1 MTPTLGL
8 WYNTHPKA
16 RVGRKRK
23 PSKTMFVTLTKDF
36 MVDPKLDMDV
46 DLEGKTDKFTLF
58 GKEYQMYSDDWKH
71 HVHLKCTNRCDADCA
86 FCIERASRGDDEDA
100 EAFLVSA
107 RDVVD
112 QLKRQNMFRTLSV
125 TGGEPTLFPMI
136 QEVVDMAAKSGTTLF
151 SMNSN
156 GARMLNLRP
165 GSFDGWLN
173 LSKHDVV
180 DTDVFRRTVLIGPPH
195 IRMFKAMQPK
205 ARVRVQCVV
214 GASPRMVTTDDILD
228 FIGYF
233 RRSADDFSFRSL
245 IVENEWDNIPP
256 LFTAFRKML
265 FDDHCCVEQTVQDY
279 YVYETFERDG
289 VRITLSWSNMYLL
302 RRFNETHGDMNFL
315 EEIIVHPDGKVT
327 GSWNKKTLVI
337 HEPERPVPEAGHKSK
352 CKACKWLHNGC
363 RYEASGRGTSPSVGC
378 GSGPDYGGC

>member
-1 MTPTLGL
+1 
-8 WYNTHPKA
+8 
-16 RVGRKRK
+16 
-23 PSKTMFVTLTKDF
+23 MFVTLTKDF

-86 FCIERASRGDDEDA
+86 FCIERASRDDDEDA
-100 EAFLVSA
+100 KAFLVSA
-107 RDVVD
+107 RDVID

-136 QEVVDMAAKSGTTLF
+136 QEVVDMAAESGTTLF

-156 GARMLNLRP
+156 GAKMLDLRP
-165 GSFDGWLN
+165 GSLDGWLN

-180 DTDVFRRTVLIGPPH
+180 DTDVFRRTRLIGPPH

-205 ARVRVQCVV
+205 ARVRVQCVI
-214 GASPRMVTTDDILD
+214 GTSPRMLTTDDILD

-245 IVENEWDNIPP
+245 IVENEWNNIPP

-265 FDDHCCVEQTVQDY
+265 FDDHCCIEQTVQDY

-289 VRITLSWSNMYLL
+289 VKITLSWSNMYLL
-302 RRFNETHGDMNFL
+302 RRFNETHEDMNFL

-337 HEPERPVPEAGHKSK
+337 HEPERPAAKAEHKSK
-352 CKACKWLHNGC
+352 CESCKWRHNGC
-363 RYEASGRGTSPSVGC
+363 RYEASGCGTPPSAGC
-378 GSGPDYGGC
+378 GSGPAYGGC

>member
-1 MTPTLGL
+1 
-8 WYNTHPKA
+8 
-16 RVGRKRK
+16 
-23 PSKTMFVTLTKDF
+23 MFVTLTNNF
-36 MVDPKLDMDV
+36 MVDPRLDMDV
-46 DLEGKTDKFTLF
+46 DLEGKTDEFTLF
-58 GKEYQMYSDDWKH
+58 GKKYKMYSDDWKH

-86 FCIERASRGDDEDA
+86 FCIERESRNDAEDA
-100 EAFLVSA
+100 RAFLVSA
-107 RDVVD
+107 EEVID

-125 TGGEPTLFPMI
+125 TGGEPTLFPKI

-156 GARMLNLRP
+156 GAKMLDLRP

-180 DTDVFRRTVLIGPPH
+180 DTDVFRRSMLIRPVH
-195 IRMFKAMQPK
+195 IRRFKSLQPK
-205 ARVRVQCVV
+205 ARVRVQCVLGV
-214 GASPRMVTTDDILD
+214 SPHMRTVDDILD

-245 IVENEWDNIPP
+245 IVENERNNIPP

-265 FDDHCCVEQTVQDY
+265 FDDHCCVEQTIQDY

-302 RRFNETHGDMNFL
+302 RKFNETHGDMNFL
-315 EEIIVHPDGKVT
+315 EEIIVHPDGMVT
-327 GSWNKKTLVI
+327 GSWDKKTLVI
-337 HEPERPVPEAGHKSK
+337 HEPERSVSETKHKTK
-352 CKACKWLHNGC
+352 CEKCPLLC
-363 RYEASGRGTSPSVGC
+363 RYKAISEGC
-378 GSGPDYGGC
+378 CQRECKR